1 MTIAL
6 IYCLYLYKVFVNRS
20 LEEDIMEIDLISF
33 FFGVVLTL
41 ALILVAERV
50 YGRFFGNKELRTLRR
65 EVKRLQGILRKKNE
79 LIKKSLKDIETR
91 EASQ

>member
-1 MTIAL
+1 
-6 IYCLYLYKVFVNRS
+6 
-20 LEEDIMEIDLISF
+20 MEIDLISF

-91 EASQ
+91 EVS